1 MEMFLKKKEAI
12 KLHRSD
18 TKDDHGKIML
28 KKEDIL
34 MNNV

>member
-1 MEMFLKKKEAI
+1 MEMFLRKKEAP
-12 KLHRSD
+12 KMHGSD

-34 MNNV
+34 MDDL